1 MKLISGGQ
9 TGADR
14 AALDVALELGLDHGG
29 WVPKG
34 RAAEDGPLPDR
45 YRVRET
51 PSEDRAERTERNV
64 ADVEATL
71 LVGGQGRSAPGSHGH
86 GCSLNEAAAR
96 RTGRASRRSSTCP
109 RR

>member
-1 MKLISGGQ
+1 MGI
-9 TGADR
+9 
-14 AALDVALELGLDHGG
+14 DHGG

-34 RAAEDGPLPDR
+34 RPAEDGPLPER
-45 YRVRET
+45 YRVREM

-64 ADVEATL
+64 ADLDATL

-96 RTGRASRRSSTCP
+96 RTGRASHRPSTFP
-109 RR
+109 GR